1 MDILFLGIF
10 NANKF
15 QFIKHEKYMV
25 SLAHIASVEEAS
37 VAAAAITVKSMLD
50 DVVIIH
56 LLYSKRFVVGAR
68 QMFLHPLGV
77 RKCV

>member
-25 SLAHIASVEEAS
+25 SLAHIASVEES
-37 VAAAAITVKSMLD
+37 SAAAAITVKSMLD